1 MKKSELVIGKVYL
14 VRSWRGDENLV
25 CVSIPEDTKNRTA
38 VLAPVNEYGQPSKYT
53 YACNLSQIKYEV
65 ADTCQEYILDK
76 QIKDAKRVLDEAR
89 RKKINTEFKQ
99 VRKELG
105 LDSWRD
111 LTPKD
116 YHRPTAGL
124 KVELSL
130 DEWEV
135 LVNTLKKAVK

>member
-38 VLAPVNEYGQPSKYT
+38 VLASVDDNGQPSKYT
-53 YACNLSQIKYEV
+53 YAHNLSQIKYEV

-76 QIKDAKRVLDEAR
+76 KIRDAKRVLNEAR

-105 LDSWRD
+105 LNSWSD

-116 YHRPTAGL
+116 YHRPSADL

-130 DEWEV
+130 DEWEI
-135 LVNTLKKAVK
+135 LVSALKKAVK